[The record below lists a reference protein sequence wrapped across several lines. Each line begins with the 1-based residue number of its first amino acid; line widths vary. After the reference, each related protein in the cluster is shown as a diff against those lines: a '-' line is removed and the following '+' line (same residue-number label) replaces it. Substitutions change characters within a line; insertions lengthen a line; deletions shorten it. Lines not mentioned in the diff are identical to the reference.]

1 MTEPRNPGAGAVL
14 EVDPL
19 AIELGE
25 RFATAGHQLYLVGG
39 AVRDRVLGGGTP
51 GADVDFA
58 TDASP
63 HQTTKLLRGWADAVF
78 LVGVRF
84 GTVGARKGDRSLEI
98 TTFRQEVYAEEH
110 RKPAVTFAKDI
121 QTDLSRRDFTINAM
135 AMELP
140 GG

>member
-1 MTEPRNPGAGAVL
+1 MRPSPRHLPPDTRSCGRHTNSVRAGRPAGYPPGVMTEPRNPGAGAVL

-39 AVRDRVLGGGTP
+39 AVRDLVLGGGTP

-63 HQTTKLLRGWADAVF
+63 HQTTKLLRG
-78 LVGVRF
+78 
-84 GTVGARKGDRSLEI
+84 
-98 TTFRQEVYAEEH
+98 
-110 RKPAVTFAKDI
+110 
-121 QTDLSRRDFTINAM
+121 
-135 AMELP
+135 
-140 GG
+140 